1 MPRFRSRFLVP
12 AFALIAFGFLV
23 PALAQALPLGGA
35 DLSAA
40 ERHEATTPGRLFQ
53 LWSLL
58 SALWAETGSILDPDG
73 SPAGTSPGAGAEANT
88 GSAGDNGPG
97 LDPNG

>member
-12 AFALIAFGFLV
+12 ALALIAFGFLF
-23 PALAQALPLGGA
+23 PALARALPLGDA
-35 DLSAA
+35 VLSVT
-40 ERHEATTPGRLFQ
+40 EHHEAAPGRLSQ

-58 SALWAETGSILDPDG
+58 SALWNENGSILDPNG
-73 SPAGTSPGAGAEANT
+73 GTSSGAEPAA
-88 GSAGDNGPG
+88 GSGDNGSG